1 MFRITE
7 DPSSGSFIQCLAK
20 NYSNGSIVSV
30 DLDVVGVM
38 AAYCDPLCVCVCG
51 CACVCLYIYFSCCSL
66 CRLFETCIR
75 NKMTKQLVCNGNAV
89 VLTRHSFLFPAE
101 TLAVLIV
108 VFRGLYQS
116 L

>member
-1 MFRITE
+1 
-7 DPSSGSFIQCLAK
+7 
-20 NYSNGSIVSV
+20 
-30 DLDVVGVM
+30 
-38 AAYCDPLCVCVCG
+38 
-51 CACVCLYIYFSCCSL
+51 
-66 CRLFETCIR
+66 
-75 NKMTKQLVCNGNAV
+75 MTKQLVCNGNAV